1 MNSLRLYFFCI
12 FGWLFPDLLELVIN
26 LDLLLQTRTGQ
37 GQLRADRSDSP
48 VVGILSRGELPVNP
62 QPPASL
68 DYSQDQT
75 RSVCRPR
82 VRDQGVCNSCAG
94 QGTVTSIEYCL
105 CLAGEGELRPRSVQQ
120 ISECTDGEQESSII
134 IPRLTAHCQYLCRA
148 GSRYRCSDGESE
160 PVLCDRLPR
169 CAHELHHGRAERDP
183 GPRGGDT

>member
-12 FGWLFPDLLELVIN
+12 FGWLFPDILELELVIN

-68 DYSQDQT
+68 DYSQGIQAGVT
-75 RSVCRPR
+75 GVCRPR

-94 QGTVTSIEYCL
+94 QSTVTSIEYCL

-120 ISECTDGEQESSII
+120 ISECTDGEQESSKI
-134 IPRLTAHCQYLCRA
+134 IPRLTAHC
-148 GSRYRCSDGESE
+148 
-160 PVLCDRLPR
+160 
-169 CAHELHHGRAERDP
+169 
-183 GPRGGDT
+183 

>member
-1 MNSLRLYFFCI
+1 MMNLHRLYFFCI
-12 FGWLFPDLLELVIN
+12 LCWLLLELVIN

-37 GQLRADRSDSP
+37 GQLQADRSDSP

-68 DYSQDQT
+68 DYSQGIQARADYGRPYHGQDQT

-134 IPRLTAHCQYLCRA
+134 IPRLSAHC
-148 GSRYRCSDGESE
+148 
-160 PVLCDRLPR
+160 
-169 CAHELHHGRAERDP
+169 
-183 GPRGGDT
+183 